1 VTLGRTPEDDL
12 LTEVTEPRGPSVDP
26 AAQPPQQPHIHQPLT
41 RRELRERERAAAAAA
56 AHTEQAALTE
66 QVALTEPA
74 ALTEQPAF
82 AEPAALTEPAP
93 PAIPA
98 VRPPRPIPLA
108 TSTRHHHAH
117 GTHKRKSKRA
127 WFSGGAMI
135 AAAGLVTT
143 LSLPAYAYQTDHSD
157 DGSRATAS
165 QSLTVHDIK
174 TVPVTRDA
182 YTTIENVA
190 AWDSTT
196 GNTVPATVQKLAA
209 SLMADVASG
218 KLSGSVPDH
227 IPEIRNLA
235 EGVAV
240 PGCGID
246 YRVLQ
251 VIKVAVDNFNTVG
264 VSDINRRCTGQIE
277 GAGAASAH
285 YADGG
290 GHAVDFDMLNGHGL
304 SGGDAESLQLI
315 AVLDPLVPAGT
326 HVGQMQCRSSVP
338 MRNLVPFD
346 DSCTHLHID
355 FGSAVGTS
363 LRE

>member
-1 VTLGRTPEDDL
+1 MP
-12 LTEVTEPRGPSVDP
+12 
-26 AAQPPQQPHIHQPLT
+26 AQPAKSAPTPASSPTDARTLEQHLLT
-41 RRELRERERAAAAAA
+41 RRQRRQSEQSEASPTDVVPMIPVPANPAAA
-56 AHTEQAALTE
+56 LRP
-66 QVALTEPA
+66 VADAVTGS
-74 ALTEQPAF
+74 
-82 AEPAALTEPAP
+82 
-93 PAIPA
+93 IPA
-98 VRPPRPIPLA
+98 VRAPRPIPLVSSGR
-108 TSTRHHHAH
+108 TPHHPRA
-117 GTHKRKSKRA
+117 THKRKTARA
-127 WFSGGAMI
+127 WFSGAAMI

-143 LSLPAYAYQTDHSD
+143 LSLPAYAFHDQRTTDD
-157 DGSRATAS
+157 NNPGAS
-165 QSLTVHDIK
+165 QSLTVK
-174 TVPVTRDA
+174 QVQALPVDRGA

-190 AWDSTT
+190 AWDSTVGT
-196 GNTVPATVQKLAA
+196 TVPLTVQQLAQ

-235 EGVAV
+235 QGIAV
-240 PGCGID
+240 PGCGVD

-277 GAGAASAH
+277 GAGTQSAH

-304 SGGDAESLQLI
+304 SGGDAESLRLI
-315 AVLDPLVPAGT
+315 SVLDPLVPVGT
-326 HVGQMQCRSSVP
+326 HVGQQECRPSISL
-338 MRNLVPFD
+338 RNLVPFD

>member
-1 VTLGRTPEDDL
+1 VVT
-12 LTEVTEPRGPSVDP
+12 
-26 AAQPPQQPHIHQPLT
+26 
-41 RRELRERERAAAAAA
+41 
-56 AHTEQAALTE
+56 
-66 QVALTEPA
+66 
-74 ALTEQPAF
+74 
-82 AEPAALTEPAP
+82 AP
-93 PAIPA
+93 TAIPA
-98 VRPPRPIPLA
+98 VRAPRPIPLA
-108 TSTRHHHAH
+108 TSTRHHAH

-143 LSLPAYAYQTDHSD
+143 LALPAYAYQNDHAG
-157 DGSRATAS
+157 DGLKSTAS
-165 QSLTVHDIK
+165 QSLTVDNIK

-196 GNTVPATVQKLAA
+196 GDTVPSTVQKLAA
-209 SLMADVASG
+209 SLMADVAAG

-235 EGVAV
+235 EGIAA
-240 PGCGID
+240 PGCGVD

-304 SGGDAESLQLI
+304 TGGDAESLQLI

-326 HVGQMQCRSSVP
+326 HVGQMECRDSISL
-338 MRNLVPFD
+338 RNLVPFD
-346 DSCTHLHID
+346 DTCTHLHID
-355 FGSAVGTS
+355 FGSAVGTA

>member
-1 VTLGRTPEDDL
+1 
-12 LTEVTEPRGPSVDP
+12 
-26 AAQPPQQPHIHQPLT
+26 
-41 RRELRERERAAAAAA
+41 
-56 AHTEQAALTE
+56 
-66 QVALTEPA
+66 
-74 ALTEQPAF
+74 
-82 AEPAALTEPAP
+82 
-93 PAIPA
+93 
-98 VRPPRPIPLA
+98 
-108 TSTRHHHAH
+108 
-117 GTHKRKSKRA
+117 
-127 WFSGGAMI
+127 
-135 AAAGLVTT
+135 
-143 LSLPAYAYQTDHSD
+143 
-157 DGSRATAS
+157 
-165 QSLTVHDIK
+165 
-174 TVPVTRDA
+174 
-182 YTTIENVA
+182 
-190 AWDSTT
+190 
-196 GNTVPATVQKLAA
+196 
-209 SLMADVASG
+209 
-218 KLSGSVPDH
+218 VPDH

-240 PGCGID
+240 PGCGVD

-251 VIKVAVDNFNTVG
+251 VIKVAVDNFNTVR

-326 HVGQMQCRSSVP
+326 HVGQMQCRSSVSL
-338 MRNLVPFD
+338 RNLVPFD

>member
-1 VTLGRTPEDDL
+1 MTLGRTPEDDL
-12 LTEVTEPRGPSVDP
+12 LTEATEPRGPSVDP
-26 AAQPPQQPHIHQPLT
+26 AAQPPLHESHIQESHIQQPDIQQPHIQQPLT
-41 RRELRERERAAAAAA
+41 RRELRERERAAAAAVHTELA
-56 AHTEQAALTE
+56 AH
-66 QVALTEPA
+66 
-74 ALTEQPAF
+74 
-82 AEPAALTEPAP
+82 TEPAP

-108 TSTRHHHAH
+108 TSTRQPHAH

-143 LSLPAYAYQTDHSD
+143 LSLPAYAYQNEHSS

-174 TVPVTRDA
+174 TVPVSRDA

-240 PGCGID
+240 PGCGVD

-326 HVGQMQCRSSVP
+326 HVGQMQCRSSVSL
-338 MRNLVPFD
+338 RNLVPFD